1 MSIIRCHQQSTVFS
15 ISPYI
20 RKPSISVLYS
30 AVLYCTVLY
39 CTVLY
44 CTVLHCIVLCFRVN
58 GHCVDSI
65 VEEWTRLLN
74 VLRLTTIRTKPNS
87 PLYTHL
93 IQGLDTE
100 KVQEEEV
107 D

>member
-44 CTVLHCIVLCFRVN
+44 CTVLYCTVLYCTVLYCTALYCALGLTGIV
-58 GHCVDSI
+58 
-65 VEEWTRLLN
+65 WT
-74 VLRLTTIRTKPNS
+74 VL
-87 PLYTHL
+87 
-93 IQGLDTE
+93 
-100 KVQEEEV
+100 
-107 D
+107 